1 MLFPYVRTKRTTLR
15 PMHASDAVA
24 AYDTLRAAGVGA
36 LPRLEAFTRRHGE
49 NIAAQ
54 FLVEQRGEVAGISS
68 LHHLDQNSRHV
79 RFDLLVD
86 PDRARHGV
94 GVEATLLTTNYAFAM
109 WNLRK
114 VYFWADTAT
123 PAGFNPNQPLV
134 KLEAT
139 LPQHIDNG
147 DGEPSDAYV
156 FALYRD
162 QWDQHGFPMLQRLVP
177 DQAVSPAGTP
187 A

>member
-1 MLFPYVRTKRTTLR
+1 MLFPYVQTKRTTIR
-15 PMHASDAVA
+15 PTHAPDAVA
-24 AYDTLRAAGVGA
+24 VYDTLRSAGVGS
-36 LPRLEAFTRRHGE
+36 LPSLEAFTRRHGE

-54 FLVEQRGEVAGISS
+54 FLVEQRGEIAGISS

-79 RFDLLVD
+79 RLDLLLD

-94 GVEATLLTTNYAFAM
+94 GVEATLLATNYAFAM

-123 PAGFNPNQPLV
+123 PVGFNPHQPLV

-147 DGEPSDAYV
+147 GDGLSDAYV

-162 QWDQHGFPMLQRLVP
+162 QWDEHGYPMLQRLVP
-177 DQAVSPAGTP
+177 DQTVSAAGAPA
-187 A
+187 